1 MEASSVRIREAT
13 ASELDVYIDL
23 LEDAAAWLW
32 GKGIHQWRPGEHRA
46 ARSELLAQ
54 LQRGCLILA
63 EMDGRLAGG
72 CLLTEIAPA
81 CWPDAP
87 ADACYLS
94 GLVVARWAAG
104 QDLGGRILDATGDV
118 VRSRGKARVRLDCW
132 DGNEFLKG
140 YYRARGFTDMGRA
153 REHDYWVRLFQ
164 RVISLPGPSL
174 PPRA

>member
-1 MEASSVRIREAT
+1 MGASSVRIREAT
-13 ASELDVYIDL
+13 ASELDAYIDL
-23 LEDAAAWLW
+23 LEDAAVWLW
-32 GKGIHQWRPGEHRA
+32 EKGIHQWRPGEHRA
-46 ARSELLAQ
+46 ARAELLAQ

-72 CLLTEIAPA
+72 CLLAEIAPA
-81 CWPDAP
+81 CWLDAP

-104 QDLGGRILDATGDV
+104 QDLGGRILDAAGDV
-118 VRSRGKARVRLDCW
+118 ARSRGKARVRLDCW

-174 PPRA
+174 LPRA